1 MRGISP
7 FGSKRTSQVIICK
20 SIYIDINIIRNL
32 FSIFAT
38 VLQECYLKLGMQ
50 SRYTLKHKYYKEA
63 ERARMEREGHME
75 LFLL

>member
-38 VLQECYLKLGMQ
+38 VLQECYLKLGMR
-50 SRYTLKHKYYKEA
+50 SRYALKQKYDKEA
-63 ERARMEREGHME
+63 GRARMEREGHME